1 MWYYLYLDEL
11 SNTFEVKMKKYLFI
25 IAALC
30 VCLGSSVEAKSS
42 TCSKTKSRHQKSCDI
57 VGVYTFTAT
66 GFAGHTIWGNIA
78 FHEGGTLTFMDSGD
92 IGEDLSPVF
101 PNGLATTVATG
112 TWKQIGKRTYKIFT
126 TAVFATKNPED
137 CCLSIPFARAKVEG
151 TVSLAKNCRD
161 LSFDIQASLW
171 DLNDL
176 TLEQNNIAP
185 PQPIPAFGYKVGL

>member
-1 MWYYLYLDEL
+1 MYKLLGVL
-11 SNTFEVKMKKYLFI
+11 TV
-25 IAALC
+25 AL
-30 VCLGSSVEAKSS
+30 VCLSGSVEAKSCS
-42 TCSKTKSRHQKSCDI
+42 TDDTQSNHHKKCSL

-66 GFAGHTIWGNIA
+66 GFGGNTIWGNIA

-92 IGEDLSPVF
+92 ISQNLTPVF

-112 TWKQIGKRTYKIFT
+112 TWKQIGKRKYKIFS
-126 TAVFATKNPED
+126 TAVFATKDPEY

-151 TVSLAKNCRD
+151 TVTVAKNCKD
-161 LSFDIQASLW
+161 LAFDIEASLW

-185 PQPIPAFGYKVGL
+185 AQPIPAYGRKVGF